1 MANKTHWETVYL
13 TKATDTV
20 SWFQPHATLSM
31 QLIRETGITHEAAI
45 VDVGGGA
52 STLVDDLLTAGYTNI
67 SVLDLSSAALIVAQE
82 RLGSS
87 YDRINWIEA
96 DITTVVLPQNTYQ
109 VWHDRAVFHFLTTKE
124 DRLAYLDLVQKSMKA
139 GGHVIIA
146 TFAEDGPT
154 QCSGLPV
161 IRYSV
166 SALQAE
172 LGSRFTLL
180 RSQEELHSTPFNTTQ
195 KFNYCYF
202 RLD

>member
-1 MANKTHWETVYL
+1 MTSKIHWENVYS
-13 TKATDTV
+13 TKATDSV

-31 QLIRETGITHEAAI
+31 QLIRETGIDYDAAI
-45 VDVGGGA
+45 IDVGGGA
-52 STLVDDLLTAGYTNI
+52 STLVDNLVGAGFSNLT
-67 SVLDLSSAALIVAQE
+67 VLDMSLAALAVAKA
-82 RLGSS
+82 RLGTNSS
-87 YDRINWIEA
+87 SIHWVEA
-96 DITTVVLPQNTYQ
+96 DITTVDLAKKNYE

-124 DRLAYLDLVQKSMKA
+124 DRQAYLDLVQQSVKT

-161 IRYSV
+161 MRYSV
-166 SALQAE
+166 ASLQAE

-180 RSQEELHSTPFNTTQ
+180 RSQEELHSTPFNTKQ